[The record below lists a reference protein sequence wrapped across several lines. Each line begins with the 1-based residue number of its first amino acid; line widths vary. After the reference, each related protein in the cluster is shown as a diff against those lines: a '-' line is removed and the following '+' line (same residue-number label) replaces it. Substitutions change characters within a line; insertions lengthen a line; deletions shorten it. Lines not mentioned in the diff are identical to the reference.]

1 MSLAVG
7 ATFPVDVA
15 VDSTRGPV
23 RLSDMI
29 GAGPTVVAFHRL
41 WCPFCQQ
48 AARELAAVKDQL
60 DALGARVVIVYRQ
73 EVDFVHRACNRR
85 GIPFDCLSDP
95 RRELETAANI
105 ERFSIGRYAAF
116 SPRRLVAA
124 LRSGSRMGKVTS
136 GLLQGR
142 STFVLDSSGRIVY
155 AHRSLDAADIAP
167 IGDVVAAVE
176 SAAGTLLSSNLATRH
191 KKVGETS

>member
-29 GAGPTVVAFHRL
+29 GAGPIVVAFHRL

-48 AARELAAVKDQL
+48 AARELAAAKDQL

-73 EVDFVHRACNRR
+73 QVDFVHRACNRR

-95 RRELETAANI
+95 DRELETAANV
-105 ERFSIGRYAAF
+105 ERFSIERYVAF
-116 SPRRLVAA
+116 SPRRLFAA
-124 LRSGSRMGKVTS
+124 LRSGSHMGKVTS

-142 STFVLDSSGRIVY
+142 STFVLDGSGRIVY
-155 AHRSLDAADIAP
+155 AQRSLDAAEIAP
-167 IGDVVAAVE
+167 IGEIVAAVE
-176 SAAGTLLSSNLATRH
+176 SVASTLLSPNSATRD
-191 KKVGETS
+191 KTVGET

>member
-15 VDSTRGPV
+15 VYSTRGPV
-23 RLSDMI
+23 RVSDMM
-29 GAGPTVVAFHRL
+29 GAGPIVVAFHRL

-73 EVDFVHRACNRR
+73 QVDFVHRACNRR
-85 GIPFDCLSDP
+85 GVPFDCLSDP
-95 RRELETAANI
+95 DRRLETAANV
-105 ERFSIGRYAAF
+105 ERFSIARYAAF

-124 LRSGSRMGKVTS
+124 LRSGSHMGKVTS

-167 IGDVVAAVE
+167 IGEIVAAVE
-176 SAAGTLLSSNLATRH
+176 SVASSLLSPNLGTRD
-191 KKVGETS
+191 KTVGET

>member
-15 VDSTRGPV
+15 VDSARGPV
-23 RLSDMI
+23 RLSDMM
-29 GAGPTVVAFHRL
+29 GAGPIVVAFHRL

-73 EVDFVHRACNRR
+73 QVDFVHRACDRR

-95 RRELETAANI
+95 HRELETAANV

-116 SPRRLVAA
+116 SPRRLVSA

-176 SAAGTLLSSNLATRH
+176 SAAGSLLAPDLGTRD
-191 KKVGETS
+191 KTVGET

>member
-23 RLSDMI
+23 RLSDMM
-29 GAGPTVVAFHRL
+29 GAGPIVVAFHRL

-73 EVDFVHRACNRR
+73 QVDFVHRACDRR

-95 RRELETAANI
+95 DREMETAANV
-105 ERFSIGRYAAF
+105 EHFSIGRYAAF

-142 STFVLDSSGRIVY
+142 STFVLDTIGRIVY

-167 IGDVVAAVE
+167 IGEIVTAVE
-176 SAAGTLLSSNLATRH
+176 SVASSLLSSNLGTRDTT
-191 KKVGETS
+191 VGQT

>member
-1 MSLAVG
+1 MSLSVG
-7 ATFPVDVA
+7 ATFPIDVA
-15 VDSTRGPV
+15 VDSPRGPV

-29 GAGPTVVAFHRL
+29 VDGPTVVAFHRL

-73 EVDFVHRACNRR
+73 QVDFVHRACNRR
-85 GIPFDCLSDP
+85 GVPFDCLSDP
-95 RRELETAANI
+95 DRKLETAANV
-105 ERFSIGRYAAF
+105 ERFSIGRYVAF
-116 SPRRLVAA
+116 SPRRLFAA
-124 LRSGSRMGKVTS
+124 LRSGSHMGKVTS

-142 STFVLDSSGRIVY
+142 SIFVLDRCGRIVY
-155 AHRSLDAADIAP
+155 AHRSLDAADIPP

-176 SAAGTLLSSNLATRH
+176 SVAGTLSSPNSATRD
-191 KKVGETS
+191 KTVSEK